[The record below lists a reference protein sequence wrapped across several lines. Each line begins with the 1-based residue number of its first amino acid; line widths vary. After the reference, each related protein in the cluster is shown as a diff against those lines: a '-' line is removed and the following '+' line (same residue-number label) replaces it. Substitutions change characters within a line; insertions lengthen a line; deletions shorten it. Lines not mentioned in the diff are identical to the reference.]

1 MDGREQHHLY
11 KTNYLWLHTV
21 WELCCLGVQAM
32 ISLRCSKR
40 GKKKKKN
47 NKNWCVLLV
56 RKHKS
61 IFSSCTMLKRVRHGH
76 TVQINFSF
84 QCSVWQASSSE
95 QWNPALFA
103 LPWISV
109 SLGCCCYRILKRPFV
124 IRNKWFKSTK
134 KCRVLAAWLGTTYW

>member
-1 MDGREQHHLY
+1 MGENSTTFIKLIICDFTQFESCAAWGFRQWSLWDAQRE
-11 KTNYLWLHTV
+11 
-21 WELCCLGVQAM
+21 
-32 ISLRCSKR
+32 
-40 GKKKKKN
+40 GKKKTKN